1 MANPNTPTTTAH
13 GEQEIPP
20 AMDYAA
26 HNATFR
32 GFTQMVKWAIIVS
45 GITMVALY
53 FFVIGQQPVLGAVL
67 LLLIPAAVI
76 AAMVKNT
83 RRT

>member
-1 MANPNTPTTTAH
+1 MAKPTTQSSTAH
-13 GEQEIPP
+13 DEEEIPP

-26 HNATFR
+26 HNTTYR
-32 GFTQMVKWAIIVS
+32 GFTQTVKWTIIIS
-45 GITMVALY
+45 AITMVALY

-67 LLLIPAAVI
+67 LLLIPVGAV
-76 AAMVKNT
+76 AAMVMNS